1 MLLVFS
7 TYSSSFPAVGPDKQS
22 SGYSKLFL
30 HMPHHVDSAI
40 SLPRLPADLVDQWQA
55 DSTPF
60 TLAVNTAIPLAGQM
74 MSYETFC
81 ESAPDSGHLLIDLF
95 GWSKQQCQSAM
106 LHYKLLKLQ
115 NLAVSAHLI
124 VPAVRHIYDHGT
136 YKPSRLMNW
145 MTSKSCTPF
154 DEELCRNDALDA
166 ANKDRPPARWVGL
179 TVNAASVVTPAP
191 ATFMFAKRI
200 CRPPPVL
207 LTRVP
212 RPSRPPS
219 TTCCRSVSYLHH
231 QLARSECLRHLME
244 VVRGV

>member
-40 SLPRLPADLVDQWQA
+40 SLPRLPADLFDQWQA

-115 NLAVSAHLI
+115 NPAVSAHFI

-136 YKPSRLMNW
+136 YKP
-145 MTSKSCTPF
+145 P
-154 DEELCRNDALDA
+154 
-166 ANKDRPPARWVGL
+166 GL
-179 TVNAASVVTPAP
+179 IMQTCQQFTRGRRKAHVLYN
-191 ATFMFAKRI
+191 
-200 CRPPPVL
+200 PPVVRRADMQVCHPQIGWQNKL
-207 LTRVP
+207 
-212 RPSRPPS
+212 
-219 TTCCRSVSYLHH
+219 C
-231 QLARSECLRHLME
+231 AALR
-244 VVRGV
+244 GTSS